1 MTRTL
6 CLALALAALPLAGC
20 GGSNDPGTPSS
31 SERESGY
38 DQMLKYSQC
47 MRSHGLPNFPD
58 PVQESGGG
66 VSLSL
71 KKGSGLDPG
80 SQRFKAAESAC
91 RKLSPKHGNDKP
103 IPAAEQ
109 QKFLRYSQCMRTHG
123 VPQYPDPKFSGGGV
137 ELRMPPGLGPDSPS
151 VQAAQQACKSM
162 SPGAMFGKGG
172 STSARKG

>member
-1 MTRTL
+1 MTRSL

-20 GGSNDPGTPSS
+20 GGSKDPGTPSS
-31 SERESGY
+31 SHDSGY
-38 DQMLKYSQC
+38 DQMVRYSQC

-71 KKGSGLDPG
+71 KKGSGLDPS
-80 SQRFKAAESAC
+80 SQPFKAAETAC
-91 RKLSPKHGNDKP
+91 RKYSPKHGNGKP

-123 VPQYPDPKFSGGGV
+123 VPQFPDPKFSGGGV
-137 ELRMPPGLGPDSPS
+137 QLRMPQGLGPDSPS
-151 VQAAQQACKSM
+151 MKTAQQACKSQQ
-162 SPGAMFGKGG
+162 PGGMFGGG
-172 STSARKG
+172 SSKRSG

>member
-1 MTRTL
+1 MTRYL
-6 CLALALAALPLAGC
+6 CLVLALAAVPLAGC
-20 GGSNDPGTPSS
+20 GGSKDPDNASS
-31 SERESGY
+31 SGDSGY

-80 SQRFKAAESAC
+80 SQPFKAAETAC
-91 RKLSPKHGNDKP
+91 RKLAPERGNGKP
-103 IPAAEQ
+103 MPAAEQ

-123 VPQYPDPKFSGGGV
+123 VPQFPDPKFSGGGV
-137 ELRMPPGLGPDSPS
+137 QLRMPPGLGPDSPS
-151 VQAAQQACKSM
+151 IKSAEQACRSLQPGGM
-162 SPGAMFGKGG
+162 SGKG
-172 STSARKG
+172 TSKRSG

>member
-1 MTRTL
+1 MTRFL

-20 GGSNDPGTPSS
+20 GGSKDPENASS
-31 SERESGY
+31 SRDSGY

-47 MRSHGLPNFPD
+47 MRSHGLPSFPD

-71 KKGSGLDPG
+71 KKGSGLDPS
-80 SQRFKAAESAC
+80 SQPFKAAETAC
-91 RKLSPKHGNDKP
+91 RKYSPKHGNGKP

-123 VPQYPDPKFSGGGV
+123 VPQFPDPKFSGGGV
-137 ELRMPPGLGPDSPS
+137 QLRMPSGLGPDSPS
-151 VQAAQQACKSM
+151 VKTAHQACKSLQ
-162 SPGAMFGKGG
+162 PGGMGG
-172 STSARKG
+172 STSTRRG

>member
-1 MTRTL
+1 MTRFL

-20 GGSNDPGTPSS
+20 GGSDDPDPSS
-31 SERESGY
+31 SGRDSGY

-47 MRSHGLPNFPD
+47 MRSHGLANFPD

-71 KKGSGLDPG
+71 RKGSGLDPS
-80 SQRFKAAESAC
+80 SQRFKAAEAAC
-91 RKLSPKHGNDKP
+91 RKYSPKHGNEKP

-123 VPQYPDPKFSGGGV
+123 VPSYPDPKFSGGGV

-151 VQAAQQACKSM
+151 IKAAQQACKSLT
-162 SPGAMFGKGG
+162 PGGMFGKGG
-172 STSARKG
+172 KNTSRG

>member
-1 MTRTL
+1 MTRSL
-6 CLALALAALPLAGC
+6 CLVLAVAALPLAGC
-20 GGSNDPGTPSS
+20 GGSDDPGKPSS
-31 SERESGY
+31 NRDSGY

-47 MRSHGLPNFPD
+47 MRSHGLASFPD

-71 KKGSGLDPG
+71 KKGSGLDPS
-80 SQRFKAAESAC
+80 SQPFKAAESAC
-91 RKLSPKHGNDKP
+91 RKYAPKHGDGKP

-137 ELRMPPGLGPDSPS
+137 QLRMPPGLGPDSPG
-151 VQAAQQACKSM
+151 VQAAEQACKSLT
-162 SPGAMFGKGG
+162 PGAMSGKGG
-172 STSARKG
+172 GSSTGSG